1 MNMEP
6 VEIQKVGSRVSNY
19 VDALLALEVLDKQ
32 QNLETVSITTAAKII
47 EFHNNLDYPS
57 TYLEF
62 IRDFA
67 NAPKDGITLNPD
79 DPFTVQIGQT
89 VYQAKVVVRN
99 NNDSKK
105 EEKEVHIQRQVVQQS
120 DGTFALWSIDKPT
133 VVVKFGP
140 EQRGRSPEFE
150 VFIENRSIFKHGAPR
165 PNDLQRSIIEKF
177 GKKLSEGTGA
187 QLAIMGTATGKSF
200 VLAGVTHAT
209 DAGIFV
215 VPDDDLFKEMQDT
228 VKMLHGAQTA
238 DKVKKSTDFETTEA
252 FAQALS
258 EHDHIILLANDKLF
272 AEKAALIKEKVVLVD
287 ESHQHVYKKDSQET
301 LRMLKDNNVLLAV
314 TGTPNKALK
323 EVMGTP
329 MVDINVHTAMDRGYV
344 RQVDILE
351 KRVSTDNL
359 MTSLI
364 NSYFARET
372 YWQKGVGVIS
382 VEGKNGLKEKIKAGM
397 SEDDAI
403 DLAIN
408 VNCERCIMQKNFFF
422 SNNYDHVVQ
431 AMETYDKIRSGTYER
446 QAELQGLIARDRLE
460 NEVAERARLIK
471 ALHPNEADNVV
482 NIKALEQVARKK
494 AITVN
499 QGQFSL
505 EEYALSLKNAVFNQI
520 QPVDLANEIKDAQRK
535 QIATTMNAVV
545 LAALFG
551 GHYTDYE
558 KKQRDGEI
566 AEYLEKQIDYRRW
579 KENIVSPDMSARIS
593 KIIQHTFPALTPDVK
608 TQYHE
613 QLRGLS
619 FKLMSQICLNG
630 SLNGGDL
637 FSTKDIDLEKLR
649 AEYTC
654 WALKGKAQKKLSS
667 FMLDALR
674 AGLTMHVA
682 GDKYTTG
689 ISIKSV
695 MSTQQSITNPKDL
708 PDSETVSQLQARNI
722 RDKDRGAFNS
732 QIVDESVPEGSY
744 FKLSDVFASNSG
756 ELMIEFDNPQDENY
770 QNHRGMREPSSLLEN
785 QDLNGSQAQL
795 PPQSMPQRVSIYD
808 QATTIITDRL
818 SLKKDASQTS
828 GGAPQT
834 HEDDQSQTLV
844 EEEKELQCSHGERR
858 EINLYPVSNYDRAT
872 STIIDRREALE
883 RTEPND
889 ENANKSQAQSQPVGR
904 SSVYIENLKSL
915 VKTQPA
921 VDVKKTPKQES
932 SPVDAR
938 TVSHK
943 ELEPTAPNANVSETQ
958 QKLGEKDKNK
968 GKHAAAHSFTPE
980 SNTEHNKHRTQNFFR
995 HEKRSPE
1002 QQDTYKANLH
1012 NYSKKGSGHRFLS
1025 GGRKEWH
1032 EHGSARGSHSPGK
1045 KPNR

>member
-1 MNMEP
+1 MEP
-6 VEIQKVGSRVSNY
+6 GEIQKVGKQVSNY

-79 DPFTVQIGQT
+79 DPFTVQIGQA
-89 VYQAKVVVRN
+89 VYQAKVVVKK
-99 NNDSKK
+99 NDESKK

-140 EQRGRSPEFE
+140 EQRGKAPDFE
-150 VFIENRSIFKHGAPR
+150 VCIDNRSIFKHGNPR
-165 PNDLQRSIIEKF
+165 PNDLQRAVIGTF
-177 GKKLSEGTGA
+177 GEKLSSGKNA

-200 VLAGVTHAT
+200 VLAGITHAT
-209 DAGIFV
+209 GAGIFV
-215 VPDDDLFKEMQDT
+215 VPDDALFDEMKDT
-228 VKMLHGAQTA
+228 VKMLHGEETA
-238 DKVKKSTDFETTEA
+238 DKVKKSTNFKTLDDFKT
-252 FAQALS
+252 ALIAH
-258 EHDHIILLANDKLF
+258 EHIILLANDPDF
-272 AEKAALIKEKVVLVD
+272 AGKAALITGKVVVVD
-287 ESHQHVYKKDSQET
+287 ESHQHVYTKTSKDT
-301 LRMLKDNNVLLAV
+301 LQKLKNNNVLLAV

-323 EVMGTP
+323 EVMGMP

-351 KRVSTDNL
+351 KRISTDNL

-431 AMETYDKIRSGTYER
+431 AMATYDKIRSGTYER
-446 QAELQGLIARDRLE
+446 QAELQGLIARERLE

-499 QGQFSL
+499 QGQFSRK
-505 EEYALSLKNAVFNQI
+505 EYTLSLKNAVFNQI

-566 AEYLEKQIDYRRW
+566 AEYLEKQIDYRKW
-579 KENIVSPDMSARIS
+579 KENIVSPDMSAKIS

-619 FKLMSQICLNG
+619 FKLMSQICLKG

-637 FSTKDIDLEKLR
+637 FSTKDIDLEKLK

-654 WALKGKAQKKLSS
+654 WALKGKKQKKPSS

-682 GDKYTTG
+682 SDKYTTG

-695 MSTQQSITNPKDL
+695 MSTQQSITNQRDL
-708 PDSETVSQLQARNI
+708 SDSETVSQLQARNI

-732 QIVDESVPEGSY
+732 QIVDDSVPETSY
-744 FKLSDVFASNSG
+744 FKLSDVFAPNSG
-756 ELMIEFDNPQDENY
+756 ELMIAFDNPQDENY
-770 QNHRGMREPSSLLEN
+770 QNHRGMREPSSIMDDK
-785 QDLNGSQAQL
+785 DLNESQAQL

-834 HEDDQSQTLV
+834 HEDDQSQTPE
-844 EEEKELQCSHGERR
+844 EEEKELQRSQGERE
-858 EINLYPVSNYDRAT
+858 EINPYPASSAYDRAT
-872 STIIDRREALE
+872 STIIDRGEALE

-889 ENANKSQAQSQPVGR
+889 ENANESQAQSQPVGR
-904 SSVYIENLKSL
+904 SSVHIENLKSL

-921 VDVKKTPKQES
+921 VDVTKTPKQES

-943 ELEPTAPNANVSETQ
+943 GLEPTAPNVNVSETQ
-958 QKLGEKDKNK
+958 QKLGKKDKNE
-968 GKHAAAHSFTPE
+968 GNPAAMHSLALK
-980 SNTEHNKHRTQNFFR
+980 SNTEHNKPRAQNFFKR
-995 HEKRSPE
+995 EKRSPE
-1002 QQDTYKANLH
+1002 QRNTYNANLH
-1012 NYSKKGSGHRFLS
+1012 NYSQKGSGHRFWS
-1025 GGRKEWH
+1025 DGRKEWH
-1032 EHGSARGSHSPGK
+1032 GPGPARGSHSSGK
-1045 KPNR
+1045 KA